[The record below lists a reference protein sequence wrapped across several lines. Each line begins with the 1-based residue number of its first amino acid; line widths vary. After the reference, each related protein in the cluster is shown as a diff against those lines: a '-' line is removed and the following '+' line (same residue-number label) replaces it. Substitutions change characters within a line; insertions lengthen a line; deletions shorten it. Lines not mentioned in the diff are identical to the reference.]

1 MFPQRYTPNRERIGQ
16 KWENESRR
24 GRPDQ
29 TIPSLLEVQ
38 PHSNFSGRPMMQQGF
53 EQQFTGH
60 QSRFEQLSGQNIQM
74 NRKIPVLMT
83 PRDEQIQMRE
93 QQQLIHRQQQQEI
106 PRRVGGQNIY
116 TAFSPHRT
124 FPVNHARFQTAC
136 SRSPNSPVNLHGRY
150 QSRQDMFQASGK
162 RYTSSPVNLQGRSPI
177 RQARA
182 QVVGNRSPH
191 SPGNLLVLKSPIR
204 HAMNEPI
211 SSEKSTKSRNNYQRD
226 SFNSSPKTPLQFRN
240 KHKSNRS
247 DSQKSE
253 TPGFV
258 RNKSEQTI
266 RTSNES
272 PKEGICKVKTI
283 ELSEKV
289 DAQSDKQICKEPRS
303 DATHADTVHVVVTV
317 EENAPAPSK
326 LGDDLYKEHK
336 DKESIDFNKNSKC
349 DGKDNNKPKVLSSPK
364 SVCTVS
370 IELETDKDPIEKLNT
385 CATEIDSNCELK
397 EGNEEVHT
405 EALNT
410 MKSKGL
416 PLFKRDP
423 LQTNREVKID
433 DKLGL
438 VTHTEET
445 VKVDIDHHK
454 EERNEKTIVVEKL
467 TTTTGMTSTDDIK
480 IEEQHLTDISNL
492 STCICETSDQEF
504 IIDDADVEMI
514 SREAA
519 VSNNFCTSDDMFTEK
534 DKETDKEKTKEITG
548 IKETVNV
555 SSSSIIGDCRIQNI
569 AELPKDSDSR
579 NIQIDFESAGIKC
592 M

>member
-1 MFPQRYTPNRERIGQ
+1 MFPQRYTQNRERIGQ
-16 KWENESRR
+16 EWENESRR
-24 GRPDQ
+24 GRPDHQ
-29 TIPSLLEVQ
+29 IPSLLEVK
-38 PHSNFSGRPMMQQGF
+38 PHSNFSSRPMIRQGY

-60 QSRFEQLSGQNIQM
+60 QSRFEPVSGQNIQM

-93 QQQLIHRQQQQEI
+93 QQLIHRQQQQEI

-124 FPVNHARFQTAC
+124 FPVNRARFQAAY
-136 SRSPNSPVNLHGRY
+136 SRSPNSPVNLHDRY
-150 QSRQDMFQASGK
+150 PSRPDRFQAPGK
-162 RYTSSPVNLQGRSPI
+162 RYTSSPVNLQGRSPV

-204 HAMNEPI
+204 HAINESI
-211 SSEKSTKSRNNYQRD
+211 SSEKSTKSRNNYQKD
-226 SFNSSPKTPLQFRN
+226 SFNSTPKTPLHGRN
-240 KHKSNRS
+240 KQNSNRS
-247 DSQKSE
+247 DSKNSE

-258 RNKSEQTI
+258 RNKSKQTI
-266 RTSNES
+266 RTSNDS
-272 PKEGICKVKTI
+272 PKEGICKVKTTG
-283 ELSEKV
+283 LSEKV

-303 DATHADTVHVVVTV
+303 DAAQADTVHVVVTV
-317 EENAPAPSK
+317 EENTPISSK
-326 LGDDLYKEHK
+326 LGDGLDKEHK

-410 MKSKGL
+410 MKSEGL
-416 PLFKRDP
+416 PFLKRDP
-423 LQTNREVKID
+423 LQTNREVKMD

-438 VTHTEET
+438 VTCIEET
-445 VKVDIDHHK
+445 VKVDIDYHK

-467 TTTTGMTSTDDIK
+467 TTTTGMTSIDDIK
-480 IEEQHLTDISNL
+480 IEEQHLMDISNL
-492 STCICETSDQEF
+492 SICETSDQEF
-504 IIDDADVEMI
+504 IIDDEDVEMT

-519 VSNNFCTSDDMFTEK
+519 ISNNFCTSDDMFMK
-534 DKETDKEKTKEITG
+534 YRETDEEKAKEITG
-548 IKETVNV
+548 IKETINA
-555 SSSSIIGDCRIQNI
+555 SSSSIIDGCRIQNI
-569 AELPKDSDSR
+569 AELPKDSNSR